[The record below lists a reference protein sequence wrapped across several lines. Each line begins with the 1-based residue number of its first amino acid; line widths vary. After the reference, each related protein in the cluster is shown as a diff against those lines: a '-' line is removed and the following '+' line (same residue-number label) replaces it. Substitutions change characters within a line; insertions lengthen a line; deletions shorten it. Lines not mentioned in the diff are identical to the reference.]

1 MLTQMTIR
9 NFALIEAASVLFRPG
24 FSVVTGET
32 GAGKSIVVD
41 SVNFILGARMG
52 KEIIRTGTDKAVVE
66 AQFSVDGNPRVLSA
80 LAIAQIEPED
90 GYITIQRELSQTGR
104 GVCRVCGAIVT
115 QSQLRE
121 ITKSLV
127 DIHGQ
132 HEHQSLLDSG
142 THEACFDSCGDESH
156 RYALKK
162 TEESYEALAAVDKKL
177 KARLKAIR
185 AAAERRDILDFQFKE
200 LKEAKLKSGEFEE
213 LSERRKRMQMSEKL
227 TKATVEALSALDGET
242 GAIAQALSAASAMKR
257 IADTDETYDSI
268 EKRLRSA
275 YYELSDIKES
285 LDARLSED
293 SLDENALEK
302 LDDRLDELRKLMRK
316 YGMTVEDMLK
326 KQSEIAQELEAIS
339 GSDEITSSLKREW
352 KKRREEYLQS
362 AGRLHESRLKLK
374 ESFEKAMK
382 SHLIP
387 LGMPDA
393 VFEASIAENEQG
405 RFTKTG
411 YDKLEFL
418 FSANPGE
425 PVKSLSATAS
435 GGELSRVMLSL
446 KTMNASR
453 EMIPTVIFDEIDT
466 GISGRMAQAVAE
478 KMADI
483 GRYCQ
488 VLCVSHL
495 PQIAAMADTEYS
507 VSKSASMG
515 RTHTEVKLL
524 ERVEREN
531 EIARMVS
538 GADDI
543 DESSLSHA
551 RTLLKAAE
559 NRKAGK

>member
-9 NFALIEAASVLFRPG
+9 NFALIEYATVLFTSG

-52 KEIIRTGTDKAVVE
+52 REVIRTGTDKTVVE
-66 AQFSVDGNPRVLSA
+66 ALFTVSEGSRVLTA
-80 LAIAQIEPED
+80 LKAIEIEPED
-90 GYITIQRELSQTGR
+90 GQLILQRELSQTGR
-104 GVCRVCGAIVT
+104 GICRVCGTIVT
-115 QSQLRE
+115 QTQLRE
-121 ITKSLV
+121 ITKYLV

-132 HEHQSLLDSG
+132 HEHQSLLDPD
-142 THEACFDSCGDESH
+142 THETYFDSCGDDSH
-156 RYALKK
+156 HALIMK
-162 TEESYEALAAVDKKL
+162 TAESYEALATVDRAL

-185 AAAERRDILDFQFKE
+185 AAAERRDILEFQLKE
-200 LKEAKLKSGEFEE
+200 LKAAKLRSGEFEE
-213 LSERRKRMQMSEKL
+213 LSEKRKRMQMSEKL
-227 TKATVEALSALDGET
+227 TKATMEALSALDGED
-242 GAIAQALSAASAMKR
+242 GAAGRTLIAAGAMKR
-257 IADTDETYDSI
+257 IADTDDVYALI
-268 EKRLRSA
+268 EKRLQSA
-275 YYELSDIKES
+275 YYELADIKES
-285 LDARLSED
+285 LEERLGEDA
-293 SLDENALEK
+293 LDENALEK
-302 LDDRLDELRKLMRK
+302 LEDRLDTLRQLMRK

-326 KQSEIAQELEAIS
+326 KQEEIAGELDAIS
-339 GSDEITSSLKREW
+339 GSDEATASLKREW
-352 KKRREEYLQS
+352 KKRREEYMALAKS
-362 AGRLHESRLKLK
+362 THDSRMKLK
-374 ESFEKAMK
+374 ESFERAMK
-382 SHLIP
+382 SHLSP

-393 VFEASIAENEQG
+393 VFTASISDGEQNK
-405 RFTKTG
+405 FTRTG
-411 YDKLEFL
+411 FDRVEFL

-446 KTMNASR
+446 KTMNASK

-483 GRYCQ
+483 GRFCQ

-495 PQIAAMADTEYS
+495 PQIAAMADTQYR

-515 RTHTEVKLL
+515 RTHTEVALL
-524 ERVEREN
+524 TQEERET

-538 GADDI
+538 GAGDI
-543 DESSLSHA
+543 DESSRSHA

-559 NRKAGK
+559 NRKAAN